1 MLHLYKNPITG
12 KVYQEYDDEPEDNN
26 DDLQEEE
33 SEEHDYDSEV
43 EYLEDKFE
51 KEYERYLNWLYK

>member
-1 MLHLYKNPITG
+1 MLHTYRDAITG
-12 KVYQEYDDEPEDNN
+12 KIYQVYDDEPEDN
-26 DDLQEEE
+26 DDLQEEK
-33 SEEHDYDSEV
+33 SEEHEYDSEV

>member
-1 MLHLYKNPITG
+1 MLHTYRDAITG
-12 KVYQEYDDEPEDNN
+12 KIYQVYDDEPEDN

-33 SEEHDYDSEV
+33 SKEHEYDSEV

>member
-1 MLHLYKNPITG
+1 MLHLYKDPITG
-12 KVYQEYDDEPEDNN
+12 KVYQQYDDEPEDND

>member
-1 MLHLYKNPITG
+1 MLHTYRDAITG
-12 KVYQEYDDEPEDNN
+12 KIYQVYDDEPEDNDN
-26 DDLQEEE
+26 LQEEE
-33 SEEHDYDSEV
+33 SEEHEYDSEV

>member
-43 EYLEDKFE
+43 EYLENKFE